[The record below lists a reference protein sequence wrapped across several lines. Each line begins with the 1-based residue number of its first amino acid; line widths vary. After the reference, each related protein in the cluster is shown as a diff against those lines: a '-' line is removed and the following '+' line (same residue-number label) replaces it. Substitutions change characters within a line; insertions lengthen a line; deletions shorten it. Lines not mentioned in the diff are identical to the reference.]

1 MGPWS
6 PLLDVYKPPLEPR
19 RFELDISSRT
29 SLRVLVFFLSSA
41 KMTSLYDQTI
51 PVFTKYLRNMS
62 ALLEKG
68 RIFAEEKGMSHE
80 EFLQFRLI
88 HDMRPW
94 VPSTL
99 TDYPTPC
106 SPTPQNHLSGSIM
119 LQYR

>member
-1 MGPWS
+1 
-6 PLLDVYKPPLEPR
+6 
-19 RFELDISSRT
+19 
-29 SLRVLVFFLSSA
+29 
-41 KMTSLYDQTI
+41 MTSLYAQTI

-68 RIFAEEKGMSHE
+68 RIFADEKGMSHE

-99 TDYPTPC
+99 TDYTTHTHP
-106 SPTPQNHLSGSIM
+106 PQNPLSGSIM
-119 LQYR
+119 LQYRQVARCARWWDAK